1 MQTLLANKDKIFEI
15 KKKVEEK
22 DMSLYNT
29 IEIPN
34 IQITDKTI
42 SIVMTASNR
51 SIQTYFTL
59 KTIQNSSFKEIH
71 VIIVDDSDA
80 DPIIKEELVK

>member
-22 DMSLYNT
+22 DMYLYDH

-34 IQITDKTI
+34 FSITDNTI
-42 SIVMTASNR
+42 SIVMTACNR
-51 SIQTYFTL
+51 SVQTYFTL
-59 KTIQNSSFKEIH
+59 KTIQNSSFTPLDI
-71 VIIVDDSDA
+71 
-80 DPIIKEELVK
+80 